1 MSENNSTELKDLLTQ
16 TKITNKLLVI
26 QIKMKGDIPQQE
38 LIGQLSSTG
47 AAPKEIAELLNT
59 SPGTVNVAL
68 SRLRK
73 GKSKKAKKNEQEA

>member
-1 MSENNSTELKDLLTQ
+1 MTDKKPTELKDLLTQ
-16 TKITNKLLVI
+16 IKITNKLLAV
-26 QIKMKGDIPQQE
+26 QLKGEMNQQE
-38 LIGQLSSTG
+38 LIGQLSTTG
-47 AAPKEIAELLNT
+47 ATPKEIAELLNT